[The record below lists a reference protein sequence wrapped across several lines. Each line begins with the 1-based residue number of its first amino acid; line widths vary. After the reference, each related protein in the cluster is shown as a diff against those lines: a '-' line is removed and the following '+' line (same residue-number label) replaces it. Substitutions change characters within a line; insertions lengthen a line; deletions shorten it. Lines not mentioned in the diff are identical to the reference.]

1 MPRSLVLV
9 LVSVLFLIQTAAA
22 SDRLEN
28 QRDLFRN
35 AHERIGLGLSVDME
49 ELREQLKGYPLLPYL
64 IYADLVRDT
73 SDLTADEVEA
83 FLDDYGDLPM
93 ARSFRGQWLHELG
106 ARQDWETY
114 QAFHRGGGSATLRCY
129 GLRAR
134 KATEGVDE
142 DWLRDARALWLVGH
156 SQPSACDAVFSE
168 LYDRDALTAEQR
180 WERITRAMY
189 NGNAGLARALRSR
202 LDEEDQQWLDHWLSL
217 NRDPAGALADAD
229 FDVESRR
236 GRQLARFGVRLLA
249 RSDRDSAAEQLERY
263 VARGDLPREMGLEL
277 AREIALRAAY
287 SRDDSALDL
296 LEQLPEAAINDTVR
310 EWRARIAVGQQNW
323 PRVVDA
329 VWDLPSDEREQ
340 SEWRYWRAHALWM
353 TGARERAEELLE
365 PLARTR
371 NYYGF
376 LAADALGK
384 PYAMNDAALEH
395 DADRQAALASRPE
408 MLRARELREV
418 GLIAEARQEWES
430 ALAGADT
437 ETRAQ
442 AAMLALGWGW
452 YDRAIHNANRA
463 GLHNALALRF
473 PAGYSDVLEPAAAA
487 ADVDPALLYAV
498 ARKESA
504 FSPDARS
511 RVGARGLLQVMPE
524 TGRRV
529 ADGLGV
535 SDPAG
540 IDLYEPAV
548 NARLGATYLAQML
561 ERFDGNVILT
571 AAAYNAGPERAARW
585 LEDNPGQPAA
595 VWIENITFGETRD
608 YVKSVLAFRAV
619 FDSQLSGEPRRLAG
633 VMPVMPGEEAAEL
646 VLRDDVDGDS

>member
-1 MPRSLVLV
+1 MPRSLVL
-9 LVSVLFLIQTAAA
+9 LFVSVLFLLQTAAA

-35 AHERIGLGLSVDME
+35 AHERIGLGLSVDMD
-49 ELREQLKGYPLLPYL
+49 ELRDQLKGYPLLPYL
-64 IYADLVRDT
+64 IYADLLSDT
-73 SDLTADEVEA
+73 SRLTAGQVES
-83 FLDDYGDLPM
+83 FLDAYGDLPL
-93 ARSFRGQWLHELG
+93 ARGFRGQWLHELG
-106 ARQDWETY
+106 AREDWEAY
-114 QAFHRGGGSATLRCY
+114 QRFHRGGGSATLRCY

-134 KATEGVDE
+134 RATDGVDD
-142 DWLRDARALWLVGH
+142 DWLREARGLWLVGH

-168 LYDRDALTAEQR
+168 LYDRDALSDEQR

-189 NGNAGLARALRSR
+189 SGSAGLARALRPR
-202 LDEEDQQWLDHWLSL
+202 LAEADQQWLDDWLRL
-217 NRDPAGALADAD
+217 NRDPATALADPD
-229 FDVESRR
+229 FDVDSRR
-236 GRQLARFGVRLLA
+236 GRQLVRFGIRVLA
-249 RSDRDSAAEQLERY
+249 RSDRDVARERLERY
-263 VARGDLPREMGLEL
+263 AARGELPREMALEL
-277 AREIALRAAY
+277 QREIALRSAY
-287 SRDDSALDL
+287 SRDDEALEL
-296 LEQLPEAAINDTVR
+296 LDELPEAARNDTVL
-310 EWRARIAVGQQNW
+310 EWQARVAVGQQNW
-323 PRVVDA
+323 PRLVDA
-329 VWDLPSDEREQ
+329 VWALPRKQREQ
-340 SEWRYWRAHALWM
+340 AEWRYWRAHALWM
-353 TGARERAEELLE
+353 TGAKDRAEELFE

-376 LAADALGK
+376 LAADALGR
-384 PYAMNDAALEH
+384 PYAMNEADLDH
-395 DADRQAALASRPE
+395 DADRQAALASRPG
-408 MLRARELREV
+408 MQRARELREV
-418 GLIAEARQEWES
+418 GLITEARREWEA

-437 ETRAQ
+437 DTRAR

-463 GLHNALALRF
+463 GMHNALALRF
-473 PAGYSDVLEPAAAA
+473 PAGFSNVLEPAAAA
-487 ADVDPALLYAV
+487 ADVDPALVYAV

-540 IDLYEPAV
+540 VDLYKPAV
-548 NARLGATYLAQML
+548 NARLGAAYLSQML
-561 ERFDGNVILT
+561 ERFDGNVILA

-619 FDSQLSGEPRRLAG
+619 FDSQLRGEPRRLAG
-633 VMPVMPGEEAAEL
+633 AMPVMPGEEATEL
-646 VLRDDVDGDS
+646 VLGEDTDGES